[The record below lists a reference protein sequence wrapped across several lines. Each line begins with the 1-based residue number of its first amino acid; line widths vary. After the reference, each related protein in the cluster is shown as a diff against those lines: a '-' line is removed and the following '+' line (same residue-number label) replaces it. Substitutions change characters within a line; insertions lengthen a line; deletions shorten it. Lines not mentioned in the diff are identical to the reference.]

1 MLDSPPMSDFPC
13 PYDECDG
20 SGWIPVPPNDA
31 RRCRCMEQRVA
42 VRRAR
47 GLSHA
52 IPKRYRDVGFERFPV
67 TRIDPEI
74 VHEVREYCASIEERL
89 GAGEGLW
96 FAGPK
101 GTGKTT
107 LAMIV
112 SQHALRARR
121 TVAIYTA
128 PVLLAH
134 ISDTY
139 DEGSEQSYLGF
150 LNRLAS
156 VDLLHIDDLAVARQ
170 NEWVLEQL
178 YTVINRRYE
187 DQRSIIF
194 TADVS
199 DLADHVGARTY
210 SRLLQMCGDPL
221 ILEGEDARVT
231 FPAPS

>member
-1 MLDSPPMSDFPC
+1 MPDFPC

-20 SGWIPVPPNDA
+20 SGWIPIPPNDA
-31 RRCRCMEQRVA
+31 RKCRCMAQRVA

-47 GLSHA
+47 GLSHT

-74 VHEVREYCASIEERL
+74 VHEVRHYSASIEERL
-89 GAGEGLW
+89 DAGEGLW

-112 SQHALRARR
+112 AQHALQARR
-121 TVAIYTA
+121 SVAIYTA

-139 DEGSEQSYLGF
+139 DEGSEQSSLGF
-150 LNRLAS
+150 LNRLAG

-187 DQRSIIF
+187 DQRSIVF
-194 TADVS
+194 TSDVS
-199 DLADHVGARTY
+199 DLADHIGARTY
-210 SRLLQMCGDPL
+210 SRLLQMCGDPV
-221 ILEGEDARVT
+221 ILEGDDARLT
-231 FPAPS
+231 YSRHN

>member
-1 MLDSPPMSDFPC
+1 VSEFPC
-13 PYDECDG
+13 PYEECDG

-31 RRCRCMEQRVA
+31 RRCRCMDQRVA
-42 VRRAR
+42 VRRSKR
-47 GLSHA
+47 LSHH
-52 IPKRYRDVGFERFPV
+52 IPKRYRGVGFDRFPA
-67 TRIDPEI
+67 TEIDQGI
-74 VHEVREYCASIEERL
+74 VAEVRDYCSKIEQRL
-89 GAGEGLW
+89 DEGEGLW

-112 SQHALRARR
+112 SQHALKMRR
-121 TVAIYTA
+121 SVAIYTA
-128 PVLLAH
+128 PVLLAS

-139 DEGSEQSYLGF
+139 DQDSEQSYLGF
-150 LNRLAS
+150 LDRLAS
-156 VDLLHIDDLAVARQ
+156 VDLLHVDDLAVARQ

-187 DQRSIIF
+187 DQRSIVF
-194 TADVS
+194 TSDVS
-199 DLADHVGARTY
+199 DLADHIGARTY

-231 FPAPS
+231 F

>member
-1 MLDSPPMSDFPC
+1 MSDFPC
-13 PYDECDG
+13 PYQECDG
-20 SGWIPVPPNDA
+20 SGWIPIPPNDA
-31 RRCRCMEQRVA
+31 RRCRCMDQRVA
-42 VRRAR
+42 ARRAR
-47 GLSHA
+47 GLSHK

-74 VHEVREYCASIEERL
+74 VHEVREYCAAIEDRL
-89 GAGEGLW
+89 DAGDGLW

-112 SQHALRARR
+112 SQHALQARR

-187 DQRSIIF
+187 DQRSVIF

-199 DLADHVGARTY
+199 DLADHVGARAY